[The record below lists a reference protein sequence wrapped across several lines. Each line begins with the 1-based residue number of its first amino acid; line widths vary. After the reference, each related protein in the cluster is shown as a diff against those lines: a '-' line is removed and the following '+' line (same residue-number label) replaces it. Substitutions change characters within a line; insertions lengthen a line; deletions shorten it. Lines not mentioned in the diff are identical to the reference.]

1 MKQNNDN
8 KLSIE
13 IYQPKKGLPSVKVKI
28 VENSA
33 WLTQN
38 QIAELFQSSRV
49 NVTEHIQHI
58 FDEGELDLEST
69 SRNFRLVR
77 QEGSRKVNRNI
88 EHYNL
93 DMIISVGYRIKSKTA
108 TQFRIWATDVLRN
121 HLVEGYTI
129 NENRLKLQA
138 HKYQE
143 LQYSVKL
150 LKNVLSLDEITQ
162 EQARGIIE
170 VVTDYAYAL
179 DILDQYDFKTLS
191 FKKTTKKEHYKLNYD
206 ESIQLIQN
214 LKKQYGGSNIFGVP
228 KDESFKSSISSI
240 YQSIDGKDAYPSVE
254 EKAAHLLY
262 FVTKNHSFID
272 GNKRIAATLFVHFL
286 NQNKILY
293 RKDGSKRLPE
303 TTLIALTVL
312 IAQSKP
318 EEKDTIIKVIV
329 NLINKKVV

>member
-1 MKQNNDN
+1 MKQSNDN

-13 IYQPKKGLPSVKVKI
+13 IYQPKKGLPSVKVRFTDNT
-28 VENSA
+28 V
-33 WLTQN
+33 WLN
-38 QIAELFQSSRV
+38 AHQIALLLGV
-49 NVTEHIQHI
+49 NRPAIVKHISNI
-58 FDEGELDLEST
+58 YNSNELDKNSTCSILEQVAADGKV
-69 SRNFRLVR
+69 RKMNF
-77 QEGSRKVNRNI
+77 
-88 EHYNL
+88 YNL
-93 DMIISVGYRIKSKTA
+93 DTIISVGYRVNSKTA
-108 TQFRIWATDVLRN
+108 TQFRIWATNVLRN

-143 LQYSVKL
+143 LQNSVKL
-150 LKNVLSLDEITQ
+150 LENVLSLDEITQ

-170 VVTDYAYAL
+170 VITDYAYAL

-191 FKKTTKKEHYKLNYD
+191 LKKTTKKEHYKLNYE

-214 LKKQYGGSNIFGVP
+214 LKKQFGGSDIFGVP
-228 KDESFKSSISSI
+228 KDESFKSSIAII
-240 YQSIDGKDAYPSVE
+240 YQSVGGKDAYPSVE

-293 RKDGSKRLPE
+293 RKDRSKRLPD